1 MAAGVR
7 RIEAFT
13 GEGAVSW
20 IQHRSS
26 SLDAMLGALNTPADQ
41 ALAALERLQ
50 VEVKRLHKENS
61 DLKVKVAM
69 GGAGTA
75 AQASADVRDVQG
87 VSLVTRRADG
97 LDKNAMRALTDSL
110 RDKLGSG
117 VVVVASERDGKVALV
132 AGVTK
137 DLVARV
143 RAGDLVKNLAPLVG
157 GSGGGRPDFAEAGG
171 KDPSG
176 IDGLLAEA
184 PNILARLL
192 AR

>member
-1 MAAGVR
+1 M
-7 RIEAFT
+7 
-13 GEGAVSW
+13 
-20 IQHRSS
+20 
-26 SLDAMLGALNTPADQ
+26 
-41 ALAALERLQ
+41 
-50 VEVKRLHKENS
+50 
-61 DLKVKVAM
+61 
-69 GGAGTA
+69 
-75 AQASADVRDVQG
+75 
-87 VSLVTRRADG
+87 SLVTRRADG